1 MKLVMNPEGKP
12 TLLCSVKTPDSPLPS
27 LTSGKVTDWDD
38 LAPDQ
43 RPDYSQ
49 VAAHAAPSLPHSL
62 PEVADPVAESLNAG
76 VGKGE
81 KTFYRPSTFVSAYRQ
96 VFDQHRGVFGSQA
109 TLKSPETPRASKKHQ
124 TPAHL
129 SHSESETKDIVT
141 AVQSGP
147 FGQTTNSQ
155 IVKTND
161 NTPNTTNTPKTPPR
175 KQAHFGGDIGRKKCK
190 LSDDSGLRAV
200 NLKRHKSFNEEKF
213 GAELRAEKYFIENQP
228 TVNSFKPSDTLKT
241 PFLLPTRNQP
251 GPFNNFPQ
259 INSTSMVAKTKAL
272 FEEKDRT
279 DFVPLGKSRT
289 FSSFPTASETETT
302 QLSCPLTPSVPLRKS
317 SRKVFETYKSMNCN
331 INSCGIESIT
341 ASPLQERRIPM
352 RNFF

>member
-1 MKLVMNPEGKP
+1 MLCISWHCNLSLS
-12 TLLCSVKTPDSPLPS
+12 LLP
-27 LTSGKVTDWDD
+27 SGKVTDWDD

-49 VAAHAAPSLPHSL
+49 VAVHAAPSLSL

-124 TPAHL
+124 TSAHL
-129 SHSESETKDIVT
+129 SHIESETKDIVALQT
-141 AVQSGP
+141 RPPGP
-147 FGQTTNSQ
+147 TTNNQ
-155 IVKTND
+155 IVKITD
-161 NTPNTTNTPKTPPR
+161 ITPNTPNSPKSPPR
-175 KQAHFGGDIGRKKCK
+175 KQAHFVVERKKSK

-213 GAELRAEKYFIENQP
+213 GAELGGEKYFIENQP
-228 TVNSFKPSDTLKT
+228 GVNSFKPSDTLKT

-251 GPFNNFPQ
+251 GTFNNFPQ

-279 DFVPLGKSRT
+279 EFVPLGKSRT

-317 SRKVFETYKSMNCN
+317 SRKVFENYKSMNCN

>member
-1 MKLVMNPEGKP
+1 MR
-12 TLLCSVKTPDSPLPS
+12 PDCDRRQPVTFSCP
-27 LTSGKVTDWDD
+27 GKVTDWDD

-49 VAAHAAPSLPHSL
+49 VAAHAAPGAPSLHL

-109 TLKSPETPRASKKHQ
+109 ALKSPETPRASKKHQ
-124 TPAHL
+124 TSPE
-129 SHSESETKDIVT
+129 SHTMSQCENKDMRVT
-141 AVQSGP
+141 L
-147 FGQTTNSQ
+147 T
-155 IVKTND
+155 D
-161 NTPNTTNTPKTPPR
+161 NPPKTPPR
-175 KQAHFGGDIGRKKCK
+175 KQAHYGDCKKYK

-200 NLKRHKSFNEEKF
+200 NLKRHKSFIEEK
-213 GAELRAEKYFIENQP
+213 AATEERTNPPVVCSI
-228 TVNSFKPSDTLKT
+228 KPSDTLKT
-241 PFLLPTRNQP
+241 PFLLPSKTPLNS
-251 GPFNNFPQ
+251 FNNFPQ

-272 FEEKDRT
+272 FEEKDRN

-289 FSSFPTASETETT
+289 FSSFPTMSESDPTHFT
-302 QLSCPLTPSVPLRKS
+302 CPLTPSVPLRKS
-317 SRKVFETYKSMNCN
+317 SRKVFETYKSMNSN
-331 INSCGIESIT
+331 INSCGMET
-341 ASPLQERRIPM
+341 GTDSPIQDRRIPM

>member
-1 MKLVMNPEGKP
+1 MKLVMNPEGEP
-12 TLLCSVKTPDSPLPS
+12 ILISRPQCYS
-27 LTSGKVTDWDD
+27 LTSPFSPGKVTDWDD

-49 VAAHAAPSLPHSL
+49 VAVHAAPSLSL

-81 KTFYRPSTFVSAYRQ
+81 KPYSRPSTFVSAYRQ

-109 TLKSPETPRASKKHQ
+109 TLKSPETPRASKKHP
-124 TPAHL
+124 TSALL
-129 SHSESETKDIVT
+129 SQSESETKDIVT
-141 AVQSGP
+141 ALQSVQA
-147 FGQTTNSQ
+147 GQTTNYQ
-155 IVKTND
+155 IGKIND
-161 NTPNTTNTPKTPPR
+161 NTPNTPNTPKTPPR
-175 KQAHFGGDIGRKKCK
+175 KQAHFVGESKKSK

-213 GAELRAEKYFIENQP
+213 GAELRAEKFFMENQP
-228 TVNSFKPSDTLKT
+228 DVNSFKPSDTLKT
-241 PFLLPTRNQP
+241 PFLLPPRSQP

-272 FEEKDRT
+272 FEEKDRP

-289 FSSFPTASETETT
+289 FSSFPTASESETPM
-302 QLSCPLTPSVPLRKS
+302 SCPLTPSVPVRKS
-317 SRKVFETYKSMNCN
+317 SRAVCETYKSMNSN
-331 INSCGIESIT
+331 INSCGIEST
-341 ASPLQERRIPM
+341 KASPLLERRIPM

>member
-1 MKLVMNPEGKP
+1 M
-12 TLLCSVKTPDSPLPS
+12 
-27 LTSGKVTDWDD
+27 TDWDD

-49 VAAHAAPSLPHSL
+49 VAVHAAPSLSL

-81 KTFYRPSTFVSAYRQ
+81 KTFYRPSTFVSTYRQ

-109 TLKSPETPRASKKHQ
+109 ALKSPETPRASKKHQ
-124 TPAHL
+124 TSAHLSHL

-141 AVQSGP
+141 AVQP
-147 FGQTTNSQ
+147 VQPGQTTDNQ
-155 IVKTND
+155 IVKIND
-161 NTPNTTNTPKTPPR
+161 NTPNTPKTPPR
-175 KQAHFGGDIGRKKCK
+175 KKAHFVGETESKKTK
-190 LSDDSGLRAV
+190 LRDDSGLRAV

-213 GAELRAEKYFIENQP
+213 GAELRAEKYFIENK
-228 TVNSFKPSDTLKT
+228 TDVNSFKPSDTLKT
-241 PFLLPTRNQP
+241 PFLLPTRSQQ

-289 FSSFPTASETETT
+289 FSSFPTASESETK
-302 QLSCPLTPSVPLRKS
+302 CPLTPSVPVRKS
-317 SRKVFETYKSMNCN
+317 SRAVCETYKTYKSMNCN
-331 INSCGIESIT
+331 INSCGIESTT
-341 ASPLQERRIPM
+341 ASPLLERRIPM